1 MNSVGGTEIL
11 LILIIAAIV
20 FGPKKMAN
28 FAKNA
33 GRFIRKMKDFA
44 TDISEGADI
53 KEELAEIKKT
63 ADLSEIHTE
72 FKQAADVVDI
82 NEIYRKNSDE
92 RRRVR

>member
-33 GRFIRKMKDFA
+33 GRFIRKMRHLCVP
-44 TDISEGADI
+44 SEDSAHAYASNGIRNAI
-53 KEELAEIKKT
+53 WYIQKEAVL
-63 ADLSEIHTE
+63 DLIHMLQSTN
-72 FKQAADVVDI
+72 A
-82 NEIYRKNSDE
+82 NEIFETMYYR
-92 RRRVR
+92 V